1 MVGVLGGSSV
11 LTEDEDAHGIFAQS
25 VGGGGGGD
33 GGWSVAAALGLEDKQ
48 VNLFVSLAGS
58 GGTAGEGDSVE
69 VDNIGFIDTF
79 GGNSHGILAQS
90 IGLAFGRDGGG
101 VGDGGAVTIA
111 SSGGIRT

>member
-1 MVGVLGGSSV
+1 M
-11 LTEDEDAHGIFAQS
+11 
-25 VGGGGGGD
+25 
-33 GGWSVAAALGLEDKQ
+33 GLEDKQ

-69 VDNIGFIDTF
+69 VDNIGIIDTF

-111 SSGGIRT
+111 SSGDIRT